1 MATNEILTFAGTNTG
16 TNLLTQAEYASD
28 TQRPIGNQPGIAR
41 SKLVNKALRQSSL
54 LAATLAQY
62 MANRQ
67 PGDVVDTKTTAQLE
81 EMLRLAIQYQIDL
94 SLPLPVPT
102 GGIIYIP
109 AVNVPTG
116 YLKANGAAVSRS
128 TYAALFAA
136 IGTSYGAG
144 NGSTTFNIPDLRGEF
159 LRGWD
164 DGRGIDSGRNIGTS
178 QGDAIRNITG
188 KVQVANDGGSHY
200 NQTKEWVGAFKAP
213 INDYRY
219 DSTTTN
225 RYTTGPF
232 GVEFDASQVVP
243 TASENRPRNVAM
255 LACIKY

>member
-1 MATNEILTFAGTNTG
+1 MATNEILQFASTDTG
-16 TNLLTQAEYASD
+16 TNLLTQAEYTAD
-28 TQRPIGNQPGIAR
+28 AQRATGNQPGIAR
-41 SKLVNKALRQSSL
+41 SKLVNKSMRQSSL

-67 PGDVVDTKTTAQLE
+67 ASNVTDTKTVAQLE

-102 GGIIYIP
+102 GGIIYLP
-109 AVNVPTG
+109 QSLPPSG
-116 YLKANGAAVSRS
+116 YLKANGAEISRA
-128 TYAALFAA
+128 TYASLFSV
-136 IGTSYGAG
+136 IGTSFGAG

-159 LRGWD
+159 IRGLD
-164 DGRGIDSGRNIGTS
+164 DGRGVDTGRNLGS
-178 QGDAIRNITG
+178 NQGDAIRNITG
-188 KVQVANDGGSHY
+188 KVQVANDGGSHH
-200 NQTKEWVGAFKAP
+200 NQTKEWIGAFKQPAT
-213 INDYRY
+213 DTRY

-243 TASENRPRNVAM
+243 TASENRPRNVAL
-255 LACIKY
+255 LACIKF